1 MDVFCAKEEELSLF
15 HDMSHV
21 VIGTV
26 PPVTDKDISGPRRCD
41 VAVDHATES
50 PEFILLMDGLEEGVG
65 ISMLLQVIEGIQVHA
80 VESFSRMPLGNK
92 IFRRG
97 KGWPAEKSKGG
108 TIGSKEAE
116 RGRFPGRQERGTE
129 VGENSFQCFGLE
141 FCPLLIEGRSR
152 WGIPVQT
159 EEIKI
164 YPGRGR
170 AAGNQES
177 QKLIRPKFSGADQI
191 LARMEGVLRD
201 IGHNMVDSI
210 KKAALIFSCDIKAP

>member
-26 PPVTDKDISGPRRCD
+26 PPVTDKYISGPRRCD

-108 TIGSKEAE
+108 AIGSKKAE
-116 RGRFPGRQERGTE
+116 RGRLTSRQERGIE
-129 VGENSFQCFGLE
+129 AGENSFQSFRLK
-141 FCPLLIEGRSR
+141 FCSLLVKGRSR
-152 WGIPVQT
+152 WGIPVQA
-159 EEIKI
+159 EEVEKL

-177 QKLIRPKFSGADQI
+177 QKLIRAKFSGADQI
-191 LARMEGVLRD
+191 LARMEGVRRD
-201 IGHNMVDSI
+201 IGHNMVDGI
-210 KKAALIFSCDIKAP
+210 KKKQS